1 MKTVTAIGMMSG
13 TSMDGIDVALVRS
26 NGDGDL
32 ERGPSGFYAYDAE
45 MRGGLEA
52 ALEIARTMKDRRERP
67 SKLAEIEEA
76 ITRRHIGALASFLED
91 HGFRAGDIDVI
102 GFHGQ
107 TVLHRPE
114 EGLTVQL
121 GDAALLAEKSGI
133 DVVFDM
139 RQNDMENGG
148 QGAPLAP
155 VYHRALAGKLP
166 EPYRSLAP
174 VCFVNIGGIS
184 NVTFIAGDLIAF
196 DSGPGN
202 GLLDQWM
209 QRHRGVNYD
218 KGGEVSASG
227 QVDRGAVAKFLEH
240 HYFADPPPK
249 SLDRGDFTLSSI
261 EHLSLEDGARTL
273 CRMSAEAVVRS
284 VDHLPQQ
291 PALWV
296 ICGGGRHNPVI
307 MADLTELTSRS
318 GSQVIAAEEA
328 GFDGDT
334 VEAEAW
340 AYMAARSLA
349 GLPLTYPGT
358 TGVSSPV
365 SGGVLVRA

>member
-1 MKTVTAIGMMSG
+1 MKPITAIGMMSG
-13 TSMDGIDVALVRS
+13 TSMDGIDVALVRT
-26 NGDGDL
+26 DGNERL
-32 ERGPSGFYAYDAE
+32 ERGPNGFYAYDKE
-45 MRGGLEA
+45 MRGQLEQ
-52 ALEIARTMKDRRERP
+52 ALEIARQIKARSERP
-67 SKLAEIEEA
+67 SPLADIEEA
-76 ITRRHIGALASFLED
+76 ITQRHIDALGSFLQD
-91 HGFRAGDIDVI
+91 HELRAGDIDLI

-121 GDAALLAEKSGI
+121 GDAAKLAEQSGI
-133 DVVFDM
+133 DVVFDL
-139 RQNDMENGG
+139 RQNDMEHGG

-166 EPYRSLAP
+166 EPHRSLAP
-174 VCFVNIGGIS
+174 VSFVNIGGIS
-184 NVTFIAGDLIAF
+184 NVTFIDEDLIAF

-218 KGGEVSASG
+218 KGGKISGSG
-227 QVDRGAVAKFLEH
+227 QVDRAAVAEFLDRR
-240 HYFADPPPK
+240 YFADPPPK
-249 SLDRGDFTLSSI
+249 SLDRGDFTLSSV

-273 CRMSAEAVVRS
+273 CRMSAEAVVCAAK
-284 VDHLPQQ
+284 HLPHT

-307 MADLTELTSRS
+307 MADLKDLASRS

-340 AYMAARSLA
+340 GYMAARSLA
-349 GLPLTYPGT
+349 GLPLTYSGT
-358 TGVSSPV
+358 TGVSRPV
-365 SGGVLVRA
+365 SGGVLVKA